1 MIDSTTHGRLTVSTD
16 GNAGPYLIV
25 PLPQLKQLKQ
35 VLAKHRIPFS
45 AENTGISMNG
55 KPVEVVVNLGRGA
68 DVAKIQAI
76 LDSTK

>member
-1 MIDSTTHGRLTVSTD
+1 MLDSTTHNRLMVSTD

-35 VLAKHRIPFS
+35 LLTDHQIPYS

-55 KPVEVVVNLGRGA
+55 KPVDVVVNLGRGA
-68 DVAKIQAI
+68 NVTKIQSI
-76 LDSTK
+76 LDSAE